1 MAVFLD
7 DEVAMRIL
15 IDTDAFCKLAI
26 GEVLEDSLNLFGASL
41 SKCGRLPALT
51 YMLRRGRLRTMY
63 GPERC
68 DTLLTAAM
76 DMPVIES
83 LSDSYLDL
91 LVAVPDIDPG
101 EAQILAKAASSDL
114 HLITGDKRSLR
125 ALKNVERV
133 SDALSGRIIVLESVL
148 LELCE
153 TLGQEEV
160 RRRIEGLGQFDNVVR
175 ICFSEYNDSPAA
187 CLRSYLHR
195 LAEEVRPLA
204 LWQPGL
210 NSSA

>member
-1 MAVFLD
+1 MAAFLD
-7 DEVAMRIL
+7 DEIAMRVL
-15 IDTDAFCKLAI
+15 IDTDAFCNLSV
-26 GEVLEDSLNLFGASL
+26 GGVLDDSLKLFGASL
-41 SKCGRLPALT
+41 PECGRLPALP
-51 YMLRRGRLRTMY
+51 YMLRRGGLRTRY

-68 DTLLTAAM
+68 DTLLSVAI

-83 LSDSYLDL
+83 LNNSYLDL
-91 LVAVPDIDPG
+91 LIAVPDIDPG
-101 EAQILAKAASSDL
+101 EAQLFAKAAASDL
-114 HLITGDKRSLR
+114 YLITGDKRSLR

-160 RRRIEGLGQFDNVVR
+160 RQRIQGLRQFDNVVR
-175 ICFSEYNDSPAA
+175 ICFSEHNHDPAV
-187 CLRSYLHR
+187 CLMLYLHR